1 MKCEYR
7 NCSVEVTG
15 RPNKKFC
22 SIKCK
27 RNEAKYRKRIKEKI
41 IKSYENN
48 EH

>member
-1 MKCEYR
+1 MKCLYR
-7 NCSVEVTG
+7 NCHKNYEG
-15 RPNKKFC
+15 RPNKKYC
-22 SIKCK
+22 STKCK